1 MLRAPNYGLAIPP
14 LQCFKWETTI
24 ANAIIDNMKKN
35 DGICIP
41 TNLQKDAL
49 PMLHINN
56 IDRLEDTADGK
67 RFLFYTAMAERN
79 IGFVE
84 ISVTKLIYH
93 KDRKVAL
100 MV

>member
-1 MLRAPNYGLAIPP
+1 
-14 LQCFKWETTI
+14 
-24 ANAIIDNMKKN
+24 MKEK

-49 PMLHINN
+49 PMLHSNN

-79 IGFVE
+79 LGFVE

-93 KDRKVAL
+93 KGRRVTL
-100 MV
+100 MI